1 MKSNVKMILSAVGVA
16 ALLAS
21 PALGKSRHVPAP
33 VATETN
39 AVAPQAPVVVAPYAA
54 SVPVT
59 TQRANGLNRDFQIS
73 GDR

>member
-21 PALGKSRHVPAP
+21 PALAKTRHVPAP
-33 VATETN
+33 VVETN